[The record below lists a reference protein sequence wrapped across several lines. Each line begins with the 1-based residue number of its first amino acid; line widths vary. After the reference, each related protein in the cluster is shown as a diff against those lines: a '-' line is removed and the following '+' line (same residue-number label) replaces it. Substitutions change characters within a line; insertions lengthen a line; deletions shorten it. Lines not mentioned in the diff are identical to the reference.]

1 MTTFNSLQ
9 ENVIY
14 TVKLSTGIIQQISVF
29 SKANNVA
36 HCKIHNHDGTTS
48 TIIKELN
55 EPIEQIL
62 GTSTTPV
69 ISDSIQKPKS
79 NLLYD

>member
-14 TVKLSTGIIQQISVF
+14 TVKLTTGNIQQISVF

-36 HCKIHNHDGTTS
+36 HCKIYNHDGTTS

-62 GTSTTPV
+62 GTSTAPV
-69 ISDSIQKPKS
+69 ISDNIQKPKS